1 LARKIFAEIIST
13 QTGPAQLS
21 YQFARI
27 DLSKTTYQPTVD
39 WYYIERP
46 DIPVLQDIYRT
57 YCIYKHFASV
67 MPLFES
73 QFTDP
78 DTDIIGYRE
87 QGQLVA
93 FSLIKRYDSMN
104 ALCAQFAW
112 TYYNPKTRLGIQSLI
127 TECAI
132 YRERGFKYLYLDQ
145 AHLYKQGL
153 EGFEIL
159 GPLQ

>member
-1 LARKIFAEIIST
+1 MT
-13 QTGPAQLS
+13 

-27 DLSKTTYQPTVD
+27 DLSKTTYLATVT
-39 WYYIERP
+39 WEYLREPNIAQLR
-46 DIPVLQDIYRT
+46 DIYRT

-67 MPLFES
+67 MPLFDS

-78 DTDIIGYRE
+78 NTDVIGYRE
-87 QGQLVA
+87 QGELVA
-93 FSLIKRYDSMN
+93 FSLMRRLDEENVLAS
-104 ALCAQFAW
+104 QFAW
-112 TYYNPKTRLGIQSLI
+112 TYHNPRTRLGVESLK

-132 YRERGFKYLYLDQ
+132 YRDRGYKFLYLDQ

-159 GPLQ
+159 GPVQ

>member
-1 LARKIFAEIIST
+1 M
-13 QTGPAQLS
+13 S

-27 DLSKTTYQPTVD
+27 RLEDTTYQPSVE
-39 WYYIERP
+39 WEYLREP
-46 DIPVLQDIYRT
+46 NIPLLQDIYRT

-67 MPLFES
+67 MPLFDS

-78 DTDIIGYRE
+78 LTDVVGYRE
-87 QGQLVA
+87 EGKIVA
-93 FSLIKRYDSMN
+93 FSLMKRYDEQNVLAS
-104 ALCAQFAW
+104 QFAW
-112 TYYNPKTRLGIQSLI
+112 TYHNPRTRLGVESLK

-159 GPLQ
+159 GTLQ

>member
-1 LARKIFAEIIST
+1 MT
-13 QTGPAQLS
+13 

-27 DLSKTTYQPTVD
+27 DLSQTTYRPTVT
-39 WYYIERP
+39 WEYLLEPNIAQ
-46 DIPVLQDIYRT
+46 LQDIYRT

-67 MPLFES
+67 MPLFNS

-78 DTDIIGYRE
+78 ATDVIGYRE
-87 QGQLVA
+87 AGELVA
-93 FSLIKRYDSMN
+93 FSLMRRLDTENVLAS
-104 ALCAQFAW
+104 QFAW
-112 TYYNPKTRLGIQSLI
+112 TYRNPRTRLGVESLK

-132 YRERGFKYLYLDQ
+132 YRDRGYKFLYLDQ

-159 GPLQ
+159 GPQQ

>member
-1 LARKIFAEIIST
+1 MT
-13 QTGPAQLS
+13 

-27 DLSKTTYQPTVD
+27 NLAKTTYQPTVSWEYLREPNID
-39 WYYIERP
+39 QLR
-46 DIPVLQDIYRT
+46 DIYRT

-67 MPLFES
+67 MPLFDS

-78 DTDIIGYRE
+78 MTDVIGYRE
-87 QGQLVA
+87 AGELVA
-93 FSLIKRYDSMN
+93 FSLMKRYDTESVL
-104 ALCAQFAW
+104 ASQFAW
-112 TYYNPKTRLGIQSLI
+112 TYHNPKTRLGIESLK

-132 YRERGFKYLYLDQ
+132 YRDRGYKFLYLDQ

-159 GPLQ
+159 GHLE

>member
-1 LARKIFAEIIST
+1 MT
-13 QTGPAQLS
+13 

-27 DLSKTTYQPTVD
+27 DLSKTTYQATVAWEYLREPNID
-39 WYYIERP
+39 Q
-46 DIPVLQDIYRT
+46 LKDIYRT

-78 DTDIIGYRE
+78 ATDVIGYKQAGE
-87 QGQLVA
+87 LVA
-93 FSLIKRYDSMN
+93 FSLMKRLDDKNVLAS
-104 ALCAQFAW
+104 QFAW
-112 TYYNPKTRLGIQSLI
+112 TYHNPGTRLGIESLK

-132 YRERGFKYLYLDQ
+132 YRDRGYKFLYLDQ
-145 AHLYKQGL
+145 AHLYKQNL

-159 GPLQ
+159 GPIQ

>member
-1 LARKIFAEIIST
+1 MT
-13 QTGPAQLS
+13 

-27 DLSKTTYQPTVD
+27 DLSATTYQPTVD
-39 WYYIERP
+39 WYHIAEP

-67 MPLFES
+67 MPLFAS

-78 DTDIIGYRE
+78 MTDVIGYRD

-93 FSLIKRYDSMN
+93 FSLMKRYDDHNVLAS
-104 ALCAQFAW
+104 QFAW
-112 TYYNPKTRLGIQSLI
+112 TYHNPRIRLGVESLK
-127 TECAI
+127 TECAV
-132 YRERGFKYLYLDQ
+132 YRDRGFQYLYLDQ

-159 GPLQ
+159 GSLQ

>member
-1 LARKIFAEIIST
+1 MT
-13 QTGPAQLS
+13 

-27 DLSKTTYQPTVD
+27 CLEQTTYTATVS
-39 WYYIERP
+39 WEYLTQP

-67 MPLFES
+67 MPLFDS

-78 DTDIIGYRE
+78 ATDIIGYRE
-87 QGQLVA
+87 DGRLVA
-93 FSLIKRYDSMN
+93 FSLMKRYDKKNVLAS
-104 ALCAQFAW
+104 QFAW
-112 TYYNPKTRLGIQSLI
+112 TYHNPKTRLGIESLK

-132 YRERGFKYLYLDQ
+132 YRERGFQYLYLDQ

-159 GPLQ
+159 GTLQ

>member
-1 LARKIFAEIIST
+1 MT
-13 QTGPAQLS
+13 

-27 DLSKTTYQPTVD
+27 DLTKNTDQVSVK
-39 WYYIERP
+39 WAYIKDP
-46 DIPVLQDIYRT
+46 DIPALNDIYRT

-67 MPLFES
+67 MPLFDS

-78 DTDIIGYRE
+78 DTDVIGYYDNDS
-87 QGQLVA
+87 LVA
-93 FSLIKRYDSMN
+93 FSLIKRYDNEN

-112 TYYNPKTRLGIQSLI
+112 NYRRPKLRLGIESLR

-145 AHLYKQGL
+145 AHLYKQGIT
-153 EGFEIL
+153 GFELL
-159 GPLQ
+159 GPLE